1 MEYYGT
7 LGPTC
12 CEPTI
17 LKKMFDAG
25 MTGIRLNLSHSSLE
39 GSHAWI
45 YHYFEA
51 AKQTNG
57 EKKLM
62 IDLIGPELRIG
73 YLEGDMGLSTGAHV
87 VIGHGGI
94 LVPEEIMPH
103 IRRDQEILL
112 DDGKIKLIAER
123 KISPRSWRCRI
134 VCGGV
139 LTARKSIA
147 LPGCNINNPTL
158 TEADLKNLSLAKQ
171 YQVTDVMLPFVRNKE
186 DLIILREALKQNNSE
201 DIRIFAKIENMTGV
215 EHLEELLPYCDYI
228 VIARGDL
235 GNVMPYKVAYQIY
248 PKSFKDTNGDGIG
261 DIPGIISKLDYLKDL
276 GVDILW
282 ISPMYQ
288 SPMVDNGYDISDYY
302 AIDPMFG
309 SMDEMKQLIKE
320 AKKRNMYILMDLVVN
335 HCSSEHEWFQ
345 KAMADPE
352 GEYGSYFYIKDGKD
366 GQPPTNWRSYFGG
379 SVWEKI
385 PGYDNKFYLHSFA
398 KEQPDLNWENEIVRE
413 KIYEMICWWMDQGLS
428 GFRID
433 AIMNIKKDLT
443 WSDLKPDGPD
453 GLADVYKIT
462 GKVEGIGDFLMEMKH
477 RCFEPYDALT
487 VGEAMF
493 VKEDILPQFIGED
506 GYFSTIFAFEPCH
519 AYRKGKNYMNYDWP
533 QPFDEWREETF
544 HNQEIVAKAG
554 FEANIIENHD
564 QPRGASLFIPEE
576 DYGFYS
582 LSALATIIFCERGL
596 PFLYQGQEI
605 GMSNRQ
611 WKYDEFNDLE
621 TINQYQI
628 ALKAGMSKE
637 QALEIARHHSRDNA
651 RTPMQWS
658 SEENAGFSKGK
669 PWMPVNENY
678 KVVNV
683 AEEEKEYGSILN
695 FYKRLIA
702 FYKSEEYN
710 EILTYGDFRPIYE
723 KEDHIFAYSRSYG
736 CQKLVLI
743 CNFSSKEK
751 DIELS
756 EDYENVIFVNYEQT
770 TVIGNTLKMKPYE
783 CVIYE
788 M

>member
-1 MEYYGT
+1 MMN
-7 LGPTC
+7 
-12 CEPTI
+12 
-17 LKKMFDAG
+17 KKWWH
-25 MTGIRLNLSHSSLE
+25 N
-39 GSHAWI
+39 
-45 YHYFEA
+45 
-51 AKQTNG
+51 
-57 EKKLM
+57 
-62 IDLIGPELRIG
+62 
-73 YLEGDMGLSTGAHV
+73 
-87 VIGHGGI
+87 
-94 LVPEEIMPH
+94 
-103 IRRDQEILL
+103 
-112 DDGKIKLIAER
+112 
-123 KISPRSWRCRI
+123 
-134 VCGGV
+134 
-139 LTARKSIA
+139 
-147 LPGCNINNPTL
+147 
-158 TEADLKNLSLAKQ
+158 
-171 YQVTDVMLPFVRNKE
+171 
-186 DLIILREALKQNNSE
+186 
-201 DIRIFAKIENMTGV
+201 
-215 EHLEELLPYCDYI
+215 
-228 VIARGDL
+228 
-235 GNVMPYKVAYQIY
+235 KVAYQIY
-248 PKSFKDTNGDGIG
+248 PKSFKDTNDDGIG

-345 KAMADPE
+345 KAMA
-352 GEYGSYFYIKDGKD
+352 
-366 GQPPTNWRSYFGG
+366 
-379 SVWEKI
+379 
-385 PGYDNKFYLHSFA
+385 
-398 KEQPDLNWENEIVRE
+398 VRE

-493 VKEDILPQFIGED
+493 VKEDILSQFIGED

-564 QPRGASLFIPEE
+564 QPRGASLFVPEE

-710 EILTYGDFRPIYE
+710 EILTYGDFRPMYE

-756 EDYENVIFVNYEQT
+756 EDYENVVFVNYEQT

>member
-1 MEYYGT
+1 MMN
-7 LGPTC
+7 
-12 CEPTI
+12 
-17 LKKMFDAG
+17 KKWWH
-25 MTGIRLNLSHSSLE
+25 N
-39 GSHAWI
+39 
-45 YHYFEA
+45 
-51 AKQTNG
+51 
-57 EKKLM
+57 
-62 IDLIGPELRIG
+62 
-73 YLEGDMGLSTGAHV
+73 
-87 VIGHGGI
+87 
-94 LVPEEIMPH
+94 
-103 IRRDQEILL
+103 
-112 DDGKIKLIAER
+112 
-123 KISPRSWRCRI
+123 
-134 VCGGV
+134 
-139 LTARKSIA
+139 
-147 LPGCNINNPTL
+147 
-158 TEADLKNLSLAKQ
+158 
-171 YQVTDVMLPFVRNKE
+171 
-186 DLIILREALKQNNSE
+186 
-201 DIRIFAKIENMTGV
+201 
-215 EHLEELLPYCDYI
+215 
-228 VIARGDL
+228 
-235 GNVMPYKVAYQIY
+235 KVAYQIY

-335 HCSSEHEWFQ
+335 HCSDEHEWFQ

-398 KEQPDLNWENEIVRE
+398 KEQPDLNWENETVRK

-544 HNQEIVAKAG
+544 HNQEIVAKAVI
-554 FEANIIENHD
+554 EANIIENHD

-651 RTPMQWS
+651 RTPMQWTS
-658 SEENAGFSKGK
+658 GENAGFTKGTAWLK
-669 PWMPVNENY
+669 INPDYKEINVEDQENNPDSVLNY
-678 KVVNV
+678 YRKLVALRKSDEFKNV
-683 AEEEKEYGSILN
+683 FTYGEFIPEYEEMDDILAFYRTDAATSILVVAN
-695 FYKRLIA
+695 FGTDA
-702 FYKSEEYN
+702 AS
-710 EILTYGDFRPIYE
+710 
-723 KEDHIFAYSRSYG
+723 
-736 CQKLVLI
+736 
-743 CNFSSKEK
+743 
-751 DIELS
+751 IELKGNVKRVLMS
-756 EDYENVIFVNYEQT
+756 NQKNETVDYTKNRLN
-770 TVIGNTLKMKPYE
+770 LKSCEVVVLEMKME
-783 CVIYE
+783 
-788 M
+788 